1 MILPSSATE
10 KFRREVEEMIDRK
23 AFLLGWRT
31 GLLIRGLRTIAP
43 DVPDQRY
50 DVTFEGGIL
59 YIRNAP
65 SVMNIHGSD
74 YDILSLSVM
83 DLENEEE

>member
-1 MILPSSATE
+1 
-10 KFRREVEEMIDRK
+10 MIDRK

-43 DVPDQRY
+43 DVPEEPDEPDERY
-50 DVTFEGGIL
+50 DVTFESGIL

-65 SVMNIHGSD
+65 SVMDIHGSD

>member
-1 MILPSSATE
+1 
-10 KFRREVEEMIDRK
+10 MIDRK

-43 DVPDQRY
+43 DVPEVPDVPDQRY
-50 DVTFEGGIL
+50 DVTFESGIL
-59 YIRNAP
+59 YVRNAP
-65 SVMNIHGSD
+65 SVMDIHGSD
-74 YDILSLSVM
+74 YDVLSFAVV

>member
-1 MILPSSATE
+1 
-10 KFRREVEEMIDRK
+10 MIDRK

-31 GLLIRGLRTIAP
+31 GLLIRGLRTIAPDVPEEPDEP

>member
-1 MILPSSATE
+1 
-10 KFRREVEEMIDRK
+10 MIDRK

-31 GLLIRGLRTIAP
+31 GLLIRGLRSITPGAPDIP
-43 DVPDQRY
+43 DVPEEPDERY

-59 YIRNAP
+59 YIRKAP
-65 SVMNIHGSD
+65 SVIVDAPDGNV
-74 YDILSLSVM
+74 LSLSVW

>member
-1 MILPSSATE
+1 
-10 KFRREVEEMIDRK
+10 MIDRSV
-23 AFLLGWRT
+23 FLLGWRT
-31 GLLIRGLRTIAP
+31 GSLLRGLRNKVPEVPEEP

-59 YIRNAP
+59 YVRNAP
-65 SVMNIHGSD
+65 SVMNIHGVD
-74 YDILSLSVM
+74 YDVLSFAVW

>member
-1 MILPSSATE
+1 
-10 KFRREVEEMIDRK
+10 MIDRK

-31 GLLIRGLRTIAP
+31 GLLIRGLRNKVPEVPEEP
-43 DVPDQRY
+43 DVPDERY
-50 DVTFEGGIL
+50 DVTFESGIL

-65 SVMNIHGSD
+65 AVMNIHGSD
-74 YDILSLSVM
+74 YDILSLSVW

>member
-1 MILPSSATE
+1 
-10 KFRREVEEMIDRK
+10 MIDRK

-43 DVPDQRY
+43 DVPEEPDEPDERY
-50 DVTFEGGIL
+50 DVTFESGIL

-65 SVMNIHGSD
+65 SVMDIHGSD

-83 DLENEEE
+83 DLENEDE